1 MDSHYDS
8 VKAREALERLASE
21 VLPQDEDRRL
31 ATLTKTPTDHRYQAT
46 TVLASRQGKEG
57 EDISAAEEEIF
68 TLSGVICDL
77 KLPPVTDKP
86 KIATRQYK
94 FLRQTVAVTGLG
106 STKFEDATEAG
117 HAIFEIFQRE
127 FQEGKVE
134 QWVTER
140 SNGHSC
146 MFISNR
152 YMTPRRD
159 APDMNHIPFGADVD
173 PNGHLESMIKEG
185 FVHGEENI
193 VEYYT
198 QQISEGRKSFLKA
211 GPQSFRVGDLV
222 DVQLSFVIVPLK
234 EQRYKM
240 VTVLHSIALVNG
252 SFSQEARKKR
262 AATSNLLSMVTA
274 PTLKR
279 RVGYVTEQDEKRAR
293 GDMDVDDGSR

>member
-31 ATLTKTPTDHRYQAT
+31 ATLTKTDDWARHLRIIGIKQPQSWHL
-46 TVLASRQGKEG
+46 VKVKEG

-185 FVHGEENI
+185 F
-193 VEYYT
+193 
-198 QQISEGRKSFLKA
+198 LKA

-262 AATSNLLSMVTA
+262 AATSNLLSTVTA